1 MVDKIIER
9 NKFSLTKANFI
20 ALWDDR
26 LLKRSWVTT
35 TKYNPSGRNGC
46 LSLRSLV
53 NYICSCSI
61 KTRLLKILG
70 FASMRITV
78 VLFMQATREKV
89 TPLVI
94 LKCKDSEIEKKYGK
108 FGGLPNQSLGKSISL
123 KRWLQLVFPSVFD
136 TSGNILVW
144 DSCWAHIVQ
153 DIKKT
158 NGIISAVITG
168 G

>member
-94 LKCKDSEIEKKYGK
+94 LKCKDSEIEKFMANLGVYQTKAWVNQYLWNDGFNWFFLQYLIPVGIYW
-108 FGGLPNQSLGKSISL
+108 FGIHAEPTLYKISRKL
-123 KRWLQLVFPSVFD
+123 M
-136 TSGNILVW
+136 G
-144 DSCWAHIVQ
+144 
-153 DIKKT
+153 
-158 NGIISAVITG
+158 
-168 G
+168 

>member
-1 MVDKIIER
+1 M
-9 NKFSLTKANFI
+9 N
-20 ALWDDR
+20 
-26 LLKRSWVTT
+26 
-35 TKYNPSGRNGC
+35 YN
-46 LSLRSLV
+46 
-53 NYICSCSI
+53 YSCSI

-144 DSCWAHIVQ
+144 DSC
-153 DIKKT
+153 
-158 NGIISAVITG
+158 
-168 G
+168 